1 MVPPGPAD
9 SAGSG
14 LDALLAEADRALAD
28 ADRALAQDYP
38 GPRPGR
44 QPVHTVYVPA
54 DRFGPGLAAQW
65 GRQALKSLER
75 WVPGPWEFGEAMDLP
90 PRLAANVRSRVLA
103 KLIAEPVE
111 DLRLDFEDGYGDRG
125 DDAEDADARSAGA
138 CLADEVATGAVL
150 PGTVPPFCGLRCKSL
165 EAPTRRRAIR
175 TLHEFLAAMLSRG
188 PLPAGFTVTLPKV
201 TSADQVAAMARLCSR
216 LEQSH
221 GLAPGQL
228 VFEVQVEAPQ
238 LIVGA
243 DGTAI
248 VARCVHAAE
257 GRLSGLHYGT
267 YDYSAALGIAAHLQ
281 STEHPVAD
289 YARAVMQ
296 VATAGTGVRLSDG
309 SSNVLPEGGRDE
321 VLEAWQLHA
330 RLVRR
335 SLERGFYQG
344 WDLHPGH
351 LASRYAAT
359 FCFFREGLPAAG
371 ARLRSYVDRAP
382 GPGRVLEEPATAR
395 ALAGFLCRGL
405 DCGAFSEAELVD
417 LTGLDQAGLETL
429 GGLGS
434 SSR

>member
-1 MVPPGPAD
+1 
-9 SAGSG
+9 
-14 LDALLAEADRALAD
+14 
-28 ADRALAQDYP
+28 
-38 GPRPGR
+38 
-44 QPVHTVYVPA
+44 
-54 DRFGPGLAAQW
+54 
-65 GRQALKSLER
+65 
-75 WVPGPWEFGEAMDLP
+75 
-90 PRLAANVRSRVLA
+90 
-103 KLIAEPVE
+103 
-111 DLRLDFEDGYGDRG
+111 
-125 DDAEDADARSAGA
+125 
-138 CLADEVATGAVL
+138 
-150 PGTVPPFCGLRCKSL
+150 
-165 EAPTRRRAIR
+165 
-175 TLHEFLAAMLSRG
+175 
-188 PLPAGFTVTLPKV
+188 
-201 TSADQVAAMARLCSR
+201 
-216 LEQSH
+216 
-221 GLAPGQL
+221 L

-238 LIVGA
+238 LILGA
-243 DGTAI
+243 DGTAV
-248 VARCVHAAE
+248 VARCVQAAE

-359 FCFFREGLPAAG
+359 FCFFREGLPTAG

-382 GPGRVLEEPATAR
+382 GPRRVLEEPATAR

-417 LTGLDQAGLETL
+417 LTGLGQAGLETL